1 MNVKF
6 VSEPCLAFPAGLGN
20 MIQKAFKGDIVT
32 ITMTDNSP
40 NSIGSSTLLG
50 RVESMG
56 KKEMGLRIEEQ
67 NMVVRVPLNK
77 IIYMAKN

>member
-1 MNVKF
+1 MNIKF
-6 VSEPCLAFPAGLGN
+6 VNEPCLAFQAGLGN

-40 NSIGSSTLLG
+40 NSIGSSTLIG
-50 RVESMG
+50 RIESIG

-77 IIYMAKN
+77 ITYMTKN